1 MHHWVQLVYDITGDS
16 PLTIISLIVSCIA
29 VWYAIWLWNKQINLS
44 NEQGKIIEEQMKV
57 TKYQAKL
64 FEIQNMLIDMQIWYS
79 NVNYLESLFNK
90 TIEEWMAEKSQ
101 QKTIELHKEA
111 TDLKNKA
118 FSILDQLEE
127 SQKQIKKK
135 QDILDNMKI
144 D

>member
-1 MHHWVQLVYDITGDS
+1 
-16 PLTIISLIVSCIA
+16 
-29 VWYAIWLWNKQINLS
+29 
-44 NEQGKIIEEQMKV
+44 
-57 TKYQAKL
+57 
-64 FEIQNMLIDMQIWYS
+64 
-79 NVNYLESLFNK
+79 
-90 TIEEWMAEKSQ
+90 MAEKSQ